1 ECPDAACAQFGISD
15 RPAFFSHPVGT
26 EAAVRSDKII
36 VLLALADVLRWALV
50 PFRVM
55 VPVCR
60 NRGCLYRGGRQ
71 SYQTDQ
77 GWDDHSHFSLCLGGT
92 TRQCVGEF
100 IDKRGNSSAAGDSEA
115 PPR

>member
-36 VLLALADVLRWALV
+36 VLLALANVLRWALV

-77 GWDDHSHFSLCLGGT
+77 GWNDHTHFSLCLGVLGGQRGSVWASLLT
-92 TRQCVGEF
+92 KGE
-100 IDKRGNSSAAGDSEA
+100 IARWLRA
-115 PPR
+115 